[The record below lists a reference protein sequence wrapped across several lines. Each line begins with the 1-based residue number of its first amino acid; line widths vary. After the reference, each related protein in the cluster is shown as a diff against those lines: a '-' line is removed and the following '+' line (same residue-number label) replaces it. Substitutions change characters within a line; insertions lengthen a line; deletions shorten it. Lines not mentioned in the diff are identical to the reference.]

1 MLFPIHTRKKA
12 DFSQGVRLGAKDH
25 VVEWMSNQA
34 YADLPESITVREC
47 AVNGRTYLTSLINA
61 KHDPKQKLALL
72 YQQRWKIK
80 MEILRCKPPKMAK
93 KEIAIHLLAY
103 NLIRGNTNVWLQS

>member
-1 MLFPIHTRKKA
+1 MLFQIHARKKA
-12 DFSQGVRLGAKDH
+12 DFSQGVRLGAKDY

-34 YADLPESITVREC
+34 CADLPESITVREC
-47 AVNGRTYLTSLINA
+47 AVNGRTYLTTRINA
-61 KHDPKQKLALL
+61 EHDPKQELALL
-72 YQQRWKIK
+72 YQQRWKI
-80 MEILRCKPPKMAK
+80 EMAK